1 VTGQVV
7 VAADALSREDVE
19 VLLGMAG
26 EWKLLR
32 PDRWVAKYEVDDEN
46 LSRALVAELRNAG
59 HPAVAGPPDEA
70 RAVGWNNRNQPTPV
84 GERGAVCFPWV
95 RSDAEIVIEIDPGV
109 GFGTGDHPSTRLL
122 LDELASAIQGH
133 ESVLD
138 VGCGSGVL
146 AIASVR
152 FGADFAI
159 GIDVNTAGL
168 IAANTN
174 ARRNRIE
181 NQTQFLSTPLAEIS
195 GDYDVV
201 IANIHDDILR
211 DMADDLV
218 ARVASDGWLGLS
230 GVSPGQLSR
239 LRAAFPQIIF
249 EEPRKM
255 DDWNAL
261 IGRRKIE

>member
-1 VTGQVV
+1 
-7 VAADALSREDVE
+7 
-19 VLLGMAG
+19 
-26 EWKLLR
+26 
-32 PDRWVAKYEVDDEN
+32 
-46 LSRALVAELRNAG
+46 
-59 HPAVAGPPDEA
+59 
-70 RAVGWNNRNQPTPV
+70 
-84 GERGAVCFPWV
+84 
-95 RSDAEIVIEIDPGV
+95 V

-122 LDELASAIQGH
+122 LEELASAIQGH

-159 GIDVNTAGL
+159 GIDVNGAGL

-174 ARRNRIE
+174 ARRNRIAD
-181 NQTQFLSTPLAEIS
+181 QTQFLSTPLDKIS
-195 GDYDVV
+195 GNYDVV
-201 IANIHDDILR
+201 MANIHDDILR

-218 ARVASDGWLGLS
+218 ARVAPNGWLGLS

-239 LRAAFPQIIF
+239 LRAAFPKIMF

>member
-1 VTGQVV
+1 MTGQVV
-7 VAADALSREDVE
+7 VAADAFSREDVE

-32 PDRWVAKYEVDDEN
+32 PNRWVAIYEVDDEN
-46 LSRALVAELRNAG
+46 IGRALVAELRNAG

-70 RAVGWNNRNQPTPV
+70 RAVGWHNRNQPTPV
-84 GERGAVCFPWV
+84 GERAVVCFPWV
-95 RSDAEIVIEIDPGV
+95 ESEAEIVIEIDPGV

-122 LDELASAIQGH
+122 LEELASAIRGD

-152 FGADFAI
+152 LGAVCAI
-159 GIDVNTAGL
+159 GIDINGAGL
-168 IAANTN
+168 VAAKAN
-174 ARRNRIE
+174 ARRNRVAD
-181 NQTQFLSTPLAEIS
+181 QTEFLPIGLKEIS
-195 GDYDVV
+195 GKYDVV
-201 IANIHDDILR
+201 VANIHDDILR
-211 DMADDLV
+211 SMADDLV
-218 ARVASDGWLGLS
+218 ARVAADGWLGLS

-249 EEPRKM
+249 EEPRRM